1 MPHDEFCC
9 RLFLSVSQMQLS
21 RGFRAWHVAVASAP
35 DKVPRSCPGQA
46 ATRKRCGVERGP
58 RSRAFAAAWAPA
70 LRRTAEGALRRV
82 RGTRPKSIFVF
93 QSTESAH
100 LRLLAACAARALRHS
115 LPPKMPRAQG
125 RPGAGWHPRSTVRR
139 LRYKRLHSGIQ
150 VKPNTRPS
158 LRSGLTAYVVIS
170 PGSDALLPP
179 SPCGWLMRMPGR
191 AAHIT
196 TRLDAQTPGVRTT
209 RFCRT
214 RITPVVCA
222 TPSFTV
228 ARPAKPSRRCGPRPP
243 RPIPRS

>member
-1 MPHDEFCC
+1 MLHDEFCC

-158 LRSGLTAYVVIS
+158 LRSGFTAYVVIS
-170 PGSDALLPP
+170 PGERCTIAPVALRMADADARSGRPHHHPVGPP
-179 SPCGWLMRMPGR
+179 TSPQDLTHRPRASGPHDLMSSGFS
-191 AAHIT
+191 A
-196 TRLDAQTPGVRTT
+196 
-209 RFCRT
+209 C
-214 RITPVVCA
+214 
-222 TPSFTV
+222 
-228 ARPAKPSRRCGPRPP
+228 
-243 RPIPRS
+243 